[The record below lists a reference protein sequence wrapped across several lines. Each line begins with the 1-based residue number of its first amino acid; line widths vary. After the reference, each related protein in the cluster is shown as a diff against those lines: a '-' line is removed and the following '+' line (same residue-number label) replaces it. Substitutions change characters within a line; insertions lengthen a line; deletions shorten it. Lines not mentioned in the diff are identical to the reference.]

1 MLIDESGFLLNP
13 VVRRTWARRG
23 HTPVLPSWGR
33 HRDKVSVIAALSVA
47 PRRQRLGLL
56 FHTDAKHY
64 IDAPAVADFLRA
76 LLRCLRGQ
84 VIVIWDGG
92 SNHKGPFVR
101 AVCAHFPR
109 LHLERLPAY
118 APDLNPVEFV
128 WSHLKYGRM
137 ANFIPQNVRHL
148 DQVVQSHLHALK
160 RSPRLLKQ
168 LWKGSKLPFPLTSC
182 CFPEDQ

>member
-13 VVRRTWARRG
+13 VVRRTWARQG

-47 PRRQRLGLL
+47 PQRRRPGLF

-64 IDAPAVADFLRA
+64 LDAQGVANFLRT
-76 LLRCLRGQ
+76 LRRHLRGR
-84 VIVIWDGG
+84 VIVVWDGG
-92 SNHKGPFVR
+92 SNHKGPLMR
-101 AVCAHFPR
+101 AVCADFPR

-137 ANFIPQNVRHL
+137 ANFIPRDVRHL
-148 DQVVQSHLHALK
+148 DQVVQTHLRAV
-160 RSPRLLKQ
+160 RQSPGLLKQ
-168 LWKGSKLPFPLTSC
+168 LWLGSKLPFPGT
-182 CFPEDQ
+182 

>member
-13 VVRRTWARRG
+13 VVRRTWARQG
-23 HTPVLPSWGR
+23 QTPVLPSWGR
-33 HRDKVSVIAALSVA
+33 HRDKVSVIAAVSVA
-47 PRRQRLGLL
+47 PQRRRLGLH

-64 IDAPAVADFLRA
+64 IDAEAVANFLRV
-76 LLRCLRGQ
+76 LLRRLRGR

-92 SNHKGPFVR
+92 SNHKGPLIR
-101 AVCAHFPR
+101 AVCADFPR

-137 ANFIPQNVRHL
+137 ANFIPRNVRHL
-148 DQVVQSHLHALK
+148 DRVVCGHLHALK
-160 RSPRLLKQ
+160 RSSNLLRQ
-168 LWKGSKLPFPLTSC
+168 LWKGSKLPFPSTSC

>member
-47 PRRQRLGLL
+47 PARRHLGLC

-64 IDAPAVADFLRA
+64 LDAPAVAGFLRV
-76 LLRCLRGQ
+76 LLERLRGE

-92 SNHKGPFVR
+92 TNHKGPHIR
-101 AVCAHFPR
+101 AVCERFPR
-109 LHLERLPAY
+109 LHLEALPAY
-118 APDLNPVEFV
+118 APHLNPVEFV

-137 ANFIPQNVRHL
+137 ANFIPRHVQHL
-148 DQVVQSHLHALK
+148 DQVVRSHLLAVG
-160 RSPRLLKQ
+160 RSSVLLRQ
-168 LWKGSKLPFPLTSC
+168 LWQGSQLPFPQT
-182 CFPEDQ
+182 